1 MRTMSRIPPASP
13 ARSACRVPIFVVVLG
28 ILALSGATATWG
40 GVSARIVLPVAAAVL
55 AIVLFLAARR
65 ALREASARIDA
76 ILGEELGPAE
86 SPSGEAAE
94 AESAEPAAVAESGEP
109 AGQDWP
115 NPRQGLDDARL
126 GSRARG

>member
-1 MRTMSRIPPASP
+1 MRTMSRIPAASP
-13 ARSACRVPIFVVVLG
+13 ARSAYRVPNFVVVLG

-40 GVSARIVLPVAAAVL
+40 GVSSRIVLPVAAAVL

-76 ILGEELGPAE
+76 ILDEELGPAE
-86 SPSGEAAE
+86 SPAGEGAE
-94 AESAEPAAVAESGEP
+94 AESGEP

-126 GSRARG
+126 GSRARE